1 MRRRILTILLAAVV
15 VAVVVPF
22 GAAFTFDAR
31 FPMRTPGAE
40 LQSRMHRSGAP
51 GFPEAGSLVLAG
63 GVLIGLAV
71 AVRRIS

>member
-31 FPMRTPGAE
+31 FPMRTPSAEFRSRLHRDGA
-40 LQSRMHRSGAP
+40 A

-63 GVLIGLAV
+63 GILIGLAV
-71 AVRRIS
+71 AVRRVS